1 MAEWQTEQTE
11 APASS
16 DAGQQRLR
24 HLLKTDADPRVRR
37 RAQAVLLAEEGHPVA
52 EVARLLHTG
61 PSCVRRW
68 RARWRAEGRVG
79 LADRPRVGRTAT
91 LDAAA
96 RAWLQTAL
104 EAGPQAY
111 GLLSTVWCIR
121 DLQAV
126 LEHERGVQVSACTVY
141 RAVRALG
148 YRYRRP
154 RHDLTHRQDP
164 AAVAAAG
171 EVLAWLQKKRL
182 LDQADSIWSTW
193 TSANCTPIPTWDRSG
208 AVRASR

>member
-1 MAEWQTEQTE
+1 MAEQSEVQE
-11 APASS
+11 AS
-16 DAGQQRLR
+16 DATQQT
-24 HLLKTDADPRVRR
+24 LLQLVKTDRDPRVRR
-37 RAQAVLLAEEGHPVA
+37 RAQAVLLVEEGHPVA

-61 PSCVRRW
+61 ASCVRRW
-68 RARWRAEGRVG
+68 RTRFREAGRAG
-79 LADRPRVGRTAT
+79 LADRPRVGRSAK
-91 LDAAA
+91 LDAEA
-96 RAWLQTAL
+96 RAWLQAAL

-126 LEHERGVQVSACTVY
+126 LERERGVQVSEWTVY

-164 AAVAAAG
+164 AAVAATR
-171 EVLAWLQKKRL
+171 EVLRWLQKKRL
-182 LDQADSIWSTW
+182 LDPSDSIWSTW
-193 TSANCTPIPTWDRSG
+193 MSASSTPIPTWHRSG
-208 AVRASR
+208 GARGSQ

>member
-1 MAEWQTEQTE
+1 MAEQTE
-11 APASS
+11 TLEDDSAR
-16 DAGQQRLR
+16 QQTLR
-24 HLLKTDADPRVRR
+24 QLIKTDADPRVRR

-52 EVARLLHTG
+52 EVARRLHTG
-61 PSCVRRW
+61 ASCVRRW
-68 RARWRAEGRVG
+68 RARFWEAGRAG
-79 LADRPRVGRTAT
+79 LADRPRVGRTAK

-96 RAWLQTAL
+96 RAWLQAAL

-111 GLLSTVWCIR
+111 GLLSTIWCIR

-126 LEHERGVQVSACTVY
+126 LEREWGVQVSEATVS
-141 RAVRALG
+141 RAVHALG

-164 AAVAAAG
+164 AAVAAAR

-193 TSANCTPIPTWDRSG
+193 TSASCIPIPTWHRSG
-208 AVRASR
+208 AVRASP